1 MGRDAAVQEVRDSIA
16 IECGI
21 GEEFRDDGQSH
32 CETRQ
37 NGRIMLTHVVAV
49 LYGVGKSLVKSIKTD
64 IHVFDLRY
72 FFSLSTK

>member
-1 MGRDAAVQEVRDSIA
+1 MGSDAAVQEVRDSIA

-37 NGRIMLTHVVAV
+37 NGRIMRTHAVAV
-49 LYGVGKSLVKSIKTD
+49 LYGVGKSPVNCVEIDMHLIMRA
-64 IHVFDLRY
+64 L
-72 FFSLSTK
+72 FFFVY

>member
-1 MGRDAAVQEVRDSIA
+1 MGSDAAVQEVRDSIG

-37 NGRIMLTHVVAV
+37 NGRIMLAHVVAA
-49 LYGVGKSLVKSIKTD
+49 LYGTGKSFVNCIESD
-64 IHVFDLRY
+64 IHV
-72 FFSLSTK
+72 